1 MLCIWGG
8 TNCAW
13 AQGKDDFSTVKE
25 NSSYGSRNS
34 TAGWKATNTAV
45 KKVGDYTSFVI
56 NGKTKAIGTITSPTL
71 TGGCGV
77 LTLNYT
83 NTFIEKNV
91 VSFHIDIKQDDAIVK
106 SFDVINKSV
115 TKEETYTYTS
125 EALNV
130 DGDFV
135 IYIKNNCPSN
145 SKNDNA
151 DRVSIFNISWS
162 GYSSTGE
169 VKPAAP
175 TITPSS
181 KSFFN
186 AFTATISAEEGAD
199 IYYTTNGDTPT
210 AESTKYEDGVQIPA
224 ATTTLKAI
232 AVKDGVASDVASA
245 IYTYA
250 TPFDGFAALR
260 KDGESKQQYGLKFT
274 DAVVTYVNGQTA
286 YVQDET
292 GGMMVYMSDHGLT
305 AGQKLNGTTLVTYQ
319 IYNGQSEI
327 TAFDKSDLTITDGAT
342 ITETE
347 VTLAD
352 LLSDMA
358 KYADMRVKITNATV
372 KSAFSKQSATI
383 EQNSSTIVVYDKV
396 NTTYENMVA
405 DYVVNVVGYPLAFVK
420 NSTTTN
426 EINVWSSD
434 DVTLVKKP
442 ADHVDAPTI
451 TPESKTFSEAFVATI
466 TSSAAG
472 VMYTTDGTDPSYKE
486 SNGELL
492 TDAPYTVNIPAA
504 TTTLKAIA
512 LDNNDNESDVVT
524 VVYTYVAPLDETLG
538 TFDNPLTA
546 EQVQTYA
553 SQLTGKSVW
562 VEGKVLGAALSG
574 KEPGFNVTDTYNH
587 ANLAIGE
594 SGLDKCIG
602 LETGKGT
609 YISNALNYV
618 ENKAILNQTVRV
630 YGTVKE
636 YFSRPG
642 IKSTKY
648 FAFPD
653 ETISVNTE
661 EGYSTYYC
669 ASAPTLMPTGMK
681 SGVVAV
687 SGDAMTIDYKY
698 DGNETLENG
707 ELVPAAMP
715 VLIKAD
721 KKGNYPLIYSASN
734 KGTTYNA
741 QNLVGQAETGIIAE
755 EDGYYYYKL
764 AYDNYQTKTDLGF
777 YWGADEG
784 GVFSVPAGK
793 AYLKVAKTASK
804 VASFRFDGTT
814 VTSIAEVA
822 TDAAAQTKVA
832 YTLDGRRIDTS
843 RLAKGIY
850 IVNGK
855 KVIVK

>member
-1 MLCIWGG
+1 MSSIEIVWE
-8 TNCAW
+8 
-13 AQGKDDFSTVKE
+13 SETVIE
-25 NSSYGSRNS
+25 N
-34 TAGWKATNTAV
+34 
-45 KKVGDYTSFVI
+45 
-56 NGKTKAIGTITSPTL
+56 
-71 TGGCGV
+71 
-77 LTLNYT
+77 
-83 NTFIEKNV
+83 
-91 VSFHIDIKQDDAIVK
+91 Q
-106 SFDVINKSV
+106 
-115 TKEETYTYTS
+115 
-125 EALNV
+125 
-130 DGDFV
+130 
-135 IYIKNNCPSN
+135 
-145 SKNDNA
+145 
-151 DRVSIFNISWS
+151 
-162 GYSSTGE
+162 
-169 VKPAAP
+169 PAAP

-181 KSFFN
+181 KSFIN
-186 AFTATISAEEGAD
+186 AFKATISAEEGTD

-232 AVKDGVASDVASA
+232 AVKDGVASDIASA
-245 IYTYA
+245 VYTYA

-274 DAVVTYVNGQTA
+274 DAVVTYVNDKTA

-383 EQNSSTIVVYDKV
+383 EQNGSTIVVYDKV

-405 DYVVNVVGYPLAFVK
+405 DYVVNVVGYPLAYVIK
-420 NSTTTN
+420 STTTN

-451 TPESKTFSEAFVATI
+451 TPESQTFSEAFVATI

-472 VMYTTDGTDPSYKE
+472 VMYTTDGTDPSYKDN
-486 SNGELL
+486 NGELL
-492 TDAPYTVNIPAA
+492 TEAPYTVNIPAA

-512 LDNNDNESDVVT
+512 LDNDDNESDVVT
-524 VVYTYVAPLDETLG
+524 VVYTYVAPLEETSG

-562 VEGKVLGAALSG
+562 VEGKILGSA
-574 KEPGFNVTDTYNH
+574 KNDETGFTTSYTTTSIV
-587 ANLAIGE
+587 IGE
-594 SGLDKCIG
+594 SGLDLSIG
-602 LETGKGT
+602 VAMSGDS
-609 YISNALNYV
+609 YISKALNLKD
-618 ENKAILNQTVRV
+618 NISNLGKTVKV
-630 YGTVKE
+630 YGNLKGK
-636 YFSRPG
+636 YFGRLGMSD
-642 IKSTKY
+642 KATF
-648 FAFPD
+648 FAFPG

-681 SGVVAV
+681 SGAVAV

-707 ELVPAAMP
+707 ELVPVATP

-721 KKGNYPLIYSASN
+721 KKGNYPLIYSATN
-734 KGTTYNA
+734 KGDAYTKTN
-741 QNLVGQAETGIIAE
+741 NLVGQAEKGTIAE

-764 AYDNYQTKTDLGF
+764 AYDNYTTKTDLGF

-822 TDAAAQTKVA
+822 TDAAAQAKVA
-832 YTLDGRRIDTS
+832 YTLDGRRIDAS

>member
-1 MLCIWGG
+1 MSSIEIVWE
-8 TNCAW
+8 
-13 AQGKDDFSTVKE
+13 SETVIE
-25 NSSYGSRNS
+25 N
-34 TAGWKATNTAV
+34 
-45 KKVGDYTSFVI
+45 
-56 NGKTKAIGTITSPTL
+56 
-71 TGGCGV
+71 
-77 LTLNYT
+77 
-83 NTFIEKNV
+83 
-91 VSFHIDIKQDDAIVK
+91 Q
-106 SFDVINKSV
+106 
-115 TKEETYTYTS
+115 
-125 EALNV
+125 
-130 DGDFV
+130 
-135 IYIKNNCPSN
+135 
-145 SKNDNA
+145 
-151 DRVSIFNISWS
+151 
-162 GYSSTGE
+162 
-169 VKPAAP
+169 PAAP

-181 KSFFN
+181 KSFIN
-186 AFTATISAEEGAD
+186 AFTATISAEEGTD

-232 AVKDGVASDVASA
+232 AVKDGVASDIASA
-245 IYTYA
+245 VYTYA
-250 TPFDGFAALR
+250 TPFDGLAALR

-274 DAVVTYVNGQTA
+274 DAVVTYVNDKTA

-327 TAFDKSDLTITDGAT
+327 TAFGKSDLTITDGAT

-352 LLSDMA
+352 LLADMA

-383 EQNSSTIVVYDKV
+383 EQKGSTIVVYDKV

-442 ADHVDAPTI
+442 ADHVDTPTI

-472 VMYTTDGTDPSYKE
+472 VMYTTDGSDPSYKDN
-486 SNGELL
+486 NGELL
-492 TDAPYTVNIPAA
+492 TEAPYTVNIPAA

-512 LDNNDNESDVVT
+512 IDNDDNESDVVT
-524 VVYTYVAPLDETLG
+524 VVYTYVAPLEETSG

-574 KEPGFNVTDTYNH
+574 KEPGFNVTDKYNA

-618 ENKAILNQTVRV
+618 EDKAILNQTVKV

-648 FAFPD
+648 FAFPG

-681 SGVVAV
+681 SGAVAV

-707 ELVPAAMP
+707 ELVPVATP

-721 KKGNYPLIYSASN
+721 KKGNYPLIYSATN
-734 KGTTYNA
+734 KGDAYTKTN
-741 QNLVGQAETGIIAE
+741 NLVGQAEKGTIAE

-764 AYDNYQTKTDLGF
+764 AYDNYTTKTDLGF

-822 TDAAAQTKVA
+822 TDAAAQAKVA
-832 YTLDGRRIDTS
+832 YTLDGRRIDAS